1 MSHPTDTTGRNI
13 QTDARNQQIPKAPT
27 GWDRLKWLGPGFL
40 WMLSSA
46 GSGELLF
53 TPRIA
58 SLYGYALLWALLLAV
73 ALKWFINREV
83 GRFAVCTGA
92 TVLEGFKELPGPR
105 HWAVWLIL
113 VPQVFV
119 AISTVAGMSGAAA
132 TALILLT
139 GGSLQVWTVI
149 IVLVTVAIILLGQ
162 YDKIDKGASY
172 LAVVLTVAV
181 LVAAISVLPNLGNLS
196 AGLVPQIPQDV
207 DYREILPWLGFM
219 LAGAAGLMWY
229 SYWVDARGYGA
240 SQIQGKGPNASEN
253 QPIYPDELNQ
263 ENRNRLQAWLG
274 VMTISNTL
282 AVVGAMLIAIA
293 FLILGAELLQP
304 AGLVPAENEIAQ
316 TLGRLLG
323 DIWGDWGYWFMII
336 AVFVT
341 FCSTTLSVEDGFS
354 RMFADGTN
362 ILLRGFGV
370 RATWTHEK
378 YLRRFYLV
386 VLLAALPIGVYLFF
400 GKPVGLLQ
408 TAGAIEA
415 AHIPIVTGL
424 VLYLNHRMLPKD
436 LQPSM
441 FSFSATVLAGLFF
454 LAFAGIYLYQT
465 FFAASGAGG

>member
-1 MSHPTDTTGRNI
+1 
-13 QTDARNQQIPKAPT
+13 
-27 GWDRLKWLGPGFL
+27 
-40 WMLSSA
+40 MLSSA

-58 SLYGYALLWALLLAV
+58 SLYGYTLLWALLAAV
-73 ALKWFINREV
+73 LLKWFINREI

-92 TVLEGFKELPGPR
+92 TILEGFKELPGPR

-113 VPQVFV
+113 VPQFFV
-119 AISTVAGMSGAAA
+119 AVATVAGMSASAA

-139 GGSLQVWTVI
+139 GGTVKLWMAI
-149 IVLVTVAIILLGQ
+149 IVIVTVTIIFLGQ
-162 YDKIDKGASY
+162 YSSIDKIASY
-172 LAVVLTVAV
+172 LAVLLTVAV
-181 LVAAISVLPNLGNLS
+181 LAAAISVFPNVGNLAS
-196 AGLVPQIPQDV
+196 GLVPQIPQDV
-207 DYREILPWLGFM
+207 NYQEILPWLGFM

-240 SQIQGKGPNASEN
+240 SEIQGKKGPASEN
-253 QPIYPDELNQ
+253 QPIYPKELPTDD
-263 ENRNRLQAWLG
+263 RHRLKQWLSM
-274 VMTISNTL
+274 MTISNTL
-282 AVVGAMLIAIA
+282 AVVGALLIALA
-293 FLILGAELLQP
+293 FLVLGAELLRP
-304 AGLVPAENEIAQ
+304 EGLVPQENQIAE

-323 DIWGDWGYWFMII
+323 DVWGNWGYWFMII

-370 RATWTHEK
+370 TAQWTNEQF
-378 YLRRFYLV
+378 LRRFYLIV
-386 VLLAALPIGVYLFF
+386 MLAILPIGVFLIF

-424 VLYLNHRMLPKD
+424 TLYLNHRILPKD
-436 LQPSM
+436 LGPSK
-441 FSFSATVLAGLFF
+441 FTFIATAIAGLFF
-454 LAFAGIYLYQT
+454 AVFALIYLYQLL
-465 FFAASGAGG
+465 FSSSA